1 MDALGNPL
9 RLLLTAGQCH
19 DMSQAQALIQD
30 YDAEFVL
37 ADKGYDCAAFVEQ
50 LHAQGAQA
58 VIPSRRGSKAPRVY
72 DPHIYKQRHAV
83 ERLIGKLKHYRR
95 LFSRFDKLDTSFSGF
110 LSFAAALIWLR

>member
-1 MDALGNPL
+1 
-9 RLLLTAGQCH
+9 
-19 DMSQAQALIQD
+19 MSQAQALIQD

-37 ADKGYDCAAFVEQ
+37 ADKGYDSAALVEQ
-50 LHAQGAQA
+50 LHVQGAQA

-72 DPHIYKQRHAV
+72 DLHIYKQRHAV

-95 LFSRFDKLDTSFSGF
+95 LFSRFDKLDASFTGF